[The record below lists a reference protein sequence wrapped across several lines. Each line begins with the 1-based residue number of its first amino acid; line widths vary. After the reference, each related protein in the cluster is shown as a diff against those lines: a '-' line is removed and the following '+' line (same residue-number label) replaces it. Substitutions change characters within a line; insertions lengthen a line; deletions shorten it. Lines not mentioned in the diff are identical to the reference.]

1 MKLGRT
7 LAGLLAGLV
16 LAAVAVVVLALF
28 GRDAPQPI
36 EATVA
41 APAEEAPA
49 PDPEF
54 AEVAEQDVP
63 VGVPAEAA
71 DEPASEEGVP
81 RFDLVRVAP
90 GGQAVIAGAAPGSEN
105 VRILLDGEVISEAA
119 VDGRGQFATV
129 VQLAASDDPRS
140 LSLIGLAGEAEVAS
154 LETVIVSP
162 VLSEGPDV
170 ELADAEVA
178 TGADLADAGAEV
190 PENSSEAAREAV
202 AAAGAEAVEAE
213 GSAPV
218 LLAGPDGVEV
228 LQPAIAPGAG
238 PDVLDSVAL
247 DAITYDNEGD
257 VQLAGRAEEDGF
269 VRVYVDNEPVETASV
284 DADGRWRAD
293 LPEVDTGVYTLRIDE
308 IDAGGDVVS
317 RIETPFQR
325 EAPAVVEAALG
336 AIEDSGDVV
345 APKLETVQAGATL
358 WAIAQSRYGDG
369 FLYVKVFEANRDR
382 IRNPDLIYPG
392 QVFLLPE

>member
-16 LAAVAVVVLALF
+16 LAAVAVVVLALV
-28 GRDAPQPI
+28 GRDDPQPI
-36 EATVA
+36 DATVA
-41 APAEEAPA
+41 VPAEDAPVPDPAPAE
-49 PDPEF
+49 
-54 AEVAEQDVP
+54 VAGQDVP
-63 VGVPAEAA
+63 AEVPAEAA
-71 DEPASEEGVP
+71 EEPAAEDAVP

-90 GGQAVIAGAAPGSEN
+90 GGQAVIAGAASGADR
-105 VRILLDGEVISEAA
+105 VRILLDGEVISEAP

-162 VLSEGPDV
+162 VLSGGPETV
-170 ELADAEVA
+170 VA
-178 TGADLADAGAEV
+178 GSGAEV
-190 PENSSEAAREAV
+190 PGDPGAAAREAV
-202 AAAGAEAVEAE
+202 AAAGAEAVEEE

-247 DAITYDNEGD
+247 DAITYDDEGD
-257 VQLAGRAEEDGF
+257 VRLSGRAEEDGF

-308 IDAGGDVVS
+308 IGTEGEVVS
-317 RIETPFQR
+317 RIETPFRR
-325 EAPAVVEAALG
+325 ESPETVEAALD
-336 AIEDSGDVV
+336 AVENSGDVV
-345 APKLETVQAGATL
+345 APKLETVQAGGTL

-369 FLYVKVFEANRDR
+369 FLYVKVFEANKDR